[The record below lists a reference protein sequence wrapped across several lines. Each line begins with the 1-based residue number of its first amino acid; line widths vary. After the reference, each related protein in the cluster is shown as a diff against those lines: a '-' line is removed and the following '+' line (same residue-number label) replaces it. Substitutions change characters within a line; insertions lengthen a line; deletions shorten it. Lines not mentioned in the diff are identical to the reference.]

1 MNLKVFN
8 LVSGVKETRFIVQH
22 ESCECKCELN
32 ESVLNLKQKR
42 ITLNVGAS
50 VKQLWVY

>member
-8 LVSGVKETRFIVQH
+8 LVSGVKETRFTVQH

-32 ESVLNLKQKR
+32 ESVFNLKQKR

-50 VKQLWVY
+50 VKQL